1 MKKIILG
8 LFIILMSNSIYAV
21 DYLYTKTFDT
31 ITTPSVT
38 SAQIVVGAINHSYQI
53 KISSMNT
60 NVIVRVEGSMDNLTW
75 FNMDD
80 DLLDTTYTSDGT
92 YNLHKDNFKTYYTR
106 FRFVSELGGTSA
118 NITVKY
124 LGSN

>member
-8 LFIILMSNSIYAV
+8 LVLILMSNSIYAV
-21 DYLYTKTFDT
+21 DYLYTKTFDAL
-31 ITTPSVT
+31 TTPNVT
-38 SAQIVVGAINHSYQI
+38 SASIVVGAINHSYQI
-53 KISSMNT
+53 KVTGVST

-80 DLLDTTYTSDGT
+80 DELDTTYTADGT

-106 FRFVSELGGTSA
+106 FRFVSETGGTNAS
-118 NITVKY
+118 ITVKY